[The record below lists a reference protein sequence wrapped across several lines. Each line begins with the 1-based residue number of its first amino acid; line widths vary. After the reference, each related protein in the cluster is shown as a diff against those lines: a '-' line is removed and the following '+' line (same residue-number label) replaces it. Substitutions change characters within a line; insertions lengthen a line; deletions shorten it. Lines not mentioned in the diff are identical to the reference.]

1 MDCPCRL
8 DRCLDHLHTR
18 SSGVRQIVHAS
29 LVSFKIRPMLGL
41 MFMAA
46 GKKIRADAGRDR

>member
-1 MDCPCRL
+1 MDCRYRL

-18 SSGVRQIVHAS
+18 SSDVRQIVHAFLAS
-29 LVSFKIRPMLGL
+29 YKIRPMLGR
-41 MFMAA
+41 MFMVA